1 MPKISVKCALEK
13 AQSSLS
19 GVKYKA
25 LFYTLFFFLTFHV
38 FLSTVTFNSVIMHRV
53 HVMISTVT
61 QAHTVSEG
69 VGAEQ
74 AGWISRR
81 ILCMQ
86 FKTYKREKSC
96 TCLKYLPSKFAGGV
110 QGAVP
115 SHR

>member
-1 MPKISVKCALEK
+1 MVSNTKC
-13 AQSSLS
+13 
-19 GVKYKA
+19 Y
-25 LFYTLFFFLTFHV
+25 FYTRFFLTLHV
-38 FLSTVTFNSVIMHRV
+38 FLSAVIFNSVTMHRV

-86 FKTYKREKSC
+86 FKMYKREKK
-96 TCLKYLPSKFAGGV
+96 LLMP
-110 QGAVP
+110 
-115 SHR
+115 